1 VEQDIISRRRCRP
14 SFDTDPPFLAASK
27 TRVIVMVSAA
37 YLAFVQILS
46 PPFRAIL
53 WKSLLLTLVLLLLVG
68 ISLTK
73 LLDWWLS
80 GTGAGANYPGLE
92 AYAVLLAG
100 AGLFVGL
107 GYLLPAISMLV
118 AGFFLDDV
126 AEKVERQSYP
136 QDRPGEA
143 LPLGLSIL
151 SSARFALTM
160 LLVNLIALLF
170 LFIPG
175 LNLVAFFVAN
185 AYLLGQEYFSLAA
198 GRHLPPDE
206 VRALK
211 SRHCGTL
218 LLGGALLGVLVAIPV
233 ANLLTPLFGTAF
245 MVHLY
250 KRIDRRTP
258 TVPARV

>member
-1 VEQDIISRRRCRP
+1 
-14 SFDTDPPFLAASK
+14 
-27 TRVIVMVSAA
+27 MVSAA
-37 YLAFVQILS
+37 YQALVQILS

-53 WKSLLLTLVLLLLVG
+53 WKSLLLTLALLLLVG
-68 ISLTK
+68 LSLTK

-80 GTGAGANYPGLE
+80 GTGAGANYPALE

-100 AGLFVGL
+100 VGLFVGL
-107 GYLLPAISMLV
+107 GYLLPAVSMLV

-136 QDRPGEA
+136 ADRPGEA
-143 LPLGLSIL
+143 LPLGLSVL
-151 SSARFALTM
+151 ASARFALTM
-160 LLVNLIALLF
+160 LAVNLVALIF

-175 LNLVAFFVAN
+175 LNLVAFFAAN

-198 GRHLPPDE
+198 GRHLPEAE
-206 VRALK
+206 VRALR
-211 SRHCGTL
+211 SRHAGTL
-218 LLGGALLGVLVAIPV
+218 LVAGALLALLVAIPV

-250 KRIDRRTP
+250 KRIAAR
-258 TVPARV
+258 PAPLPRP

>member
-1 VEQDIISRRRCRP
+1 
-14 SFDTDPPFLAASK
+14 
-27 TRVIVMVSAA
+27 MVSAA
-37 YLAFVQILS
+37 YQAFVQILS

-53 WKSLLLTLVLLLLVG
+53 WKSLLLTLALLLLVG
-68 ISLTK
+68 LSLTK

-80 GTGAGANYPGLE
+80 GTGAGANYPALE

-100 AGLFVGL
+100 LGLFVGL
-107 GYLLPAISMLV
+107 GYLLPAVSILV

-126 AEKVERQSYP
+126 AEKVERQTYP
-136 QDRPGEA
+136 FDRPGEA

-151 SSARFALTM
+151 ASTRFALTM
-160 LLVNLIALLF
+160 VVVNLIALVF

-198 GRHLPPDE
+198 GRHLPAAE
-206 VRALK
+206 VRALR
-211 SRHCGTL
+211 SRHAGRL
-218 LLGGALLGVLVAIPV
+218 LLAGSLLAVLVAIPI

-250 KRIDRRTP
+250 KRIAPRTA
-258 TVPARV
+258 TLPAGL